1 MVPKVLKRFVVV
13 IAQSQ
18 LTFSSYFDNWWITE
32 EMFNDKHHLVDDED
46 DVNLSSGHLKKKKKL
61 FLTFIEKSSE
71 INENNH

>member
-46 DVNLSSGHLKKKKKL
+46 DVNLSSGQKKKK
-61 FLTFIEKSSE
+61 TFSDIYRE
-71 INENNH
+71 IKWNQWK

>member
-46 DVNLSSGHLKKKKKL
+46 DVNLSSGHLKKKK
-61 FLTFIEKSSE
+61 TFSDIYRE
-71 INENNH
+71 IKWNQWK